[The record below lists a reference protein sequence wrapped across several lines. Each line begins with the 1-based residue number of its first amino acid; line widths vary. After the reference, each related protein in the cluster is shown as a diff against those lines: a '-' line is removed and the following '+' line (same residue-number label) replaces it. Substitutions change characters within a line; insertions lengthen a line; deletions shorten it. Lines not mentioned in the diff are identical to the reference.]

1 MSDYRQEGTGKVV
14 TEDQL
19 RELVEASGY
28 TFEDYV
34 KKAKLTL
41 VTDNVDKSDFQQGSA
56 TGVNVLSNNQT
67 TPTGTVL
74 DLDDTSSE
82 LPKTDPKYYVTAE
95 ELSKGSEED
104 IAPFLNKKLSR
115 LGKPLNKLLL

>member
-34 KKAKLTL
+34 EKAKLTL

-67 TPTGTVL
+67 TPTGTDS

-82 LPKTDPKYYVTAE
+82 LPKADPDPDPELNPFNQKYI
-95 ELSKGSEED
+95 D
-104 IAPFLNKKLSR
+104 FI
-115 LGKPLNKLLL
+115 